1 MLASVGIVL
10 LLAAL
15 APWGVRLLNRRFG
28 YLASLVSLASFAWFA
43 SRLPVIADGDQ
54 LIERISW
61 LPSVGATL
69 AFRLDGL
76 ALLFALLITGVGALI
91 ALYSVGYLETHPRLV
106 SFWIAFLAFEAAML
120 GLVLADDIVLLF
132 VFWEL
137 TSIASF
143 FLIALED
150 ERSRARA
157 SAQQALIVTGG
168 GGLALLTG
176 LLLFAQRAGTTQ
188 LSDIIATGPLPADD
202 LLATAA
208 FGLLLLGAATKSAQ
222 IPFHFW
228 LPNAMEAPTPV
239 SAYLHSATMV
249 KAGVYL
255 LARMSPALEA
265 HPWWGASLIALGG
278 ATAVVSALLAVQQ
291 RDLKRLL
298 AYSTV
303 SALGILVFLVGTGE
317 PGRIPFTLFLSAHAL
332 YKGGAFLV
340 AGALDH
346 ATGERELDRLTGLG
360 RALPALAAVTG
371 LVVLAAT
378 GLPPTIAFVAKEVL
392 LEVAWHTFPDALVIV
407 LLIALVG
414 QTAVA
419 WLLLRPFI
427 GRPAHPHPH
436 AHAPGW
442 SLLAGPAVLG
452 TVALALGLFSGA
464 LAPMIQAVVASL
476 QAAPA
481 SPATLSLWHGWTP
494 ALGLSVLVLSTGA
507 ALAGAWPVMA
517 RLGDRLATTKP
528 LGERPT
534 ALAAW
539 GSERWYQE
547 ALVVVNRLAE
557 RQTRAL
563 QNGYLRVYVSIIVLT
578 AVTLFAV
585 TVLRRGDDL
594 LQRISPLRTTPVDLV
609 DASLSIII
617 LVSTLVAVRATE
629 RLAAIAALGALG
641 FSLALLYARFG
652 APDLAITQ
660 VLVDTLTVVLLVFAF
675 YRLPRYARLSTTS
688 ARIRD
693 ACIAFLFGLTMSSF
707 ALLAIQFRATE
718 RISSYFNEQ
727 SYLAAH
733 GRNVVNVILVDFRA
747 FDTLGEITVLGL
759 ATLGV
764 AALLSAVR
772 RERRS

>member
-1 MLASVGIVL
+1 VLASVGIVL
-10 LLAAL
+10 LLAAF
-15 APWGVRLLNRRFG
+15 APWGVRLFDRRFG
-28 YLASLVSLASFAWFA
+28 YLAGLVSLALFTWFA
-43 SRLPVIADGDQ
+43 SHIPAISGGEEVS
-54 LIERISW
+54 ERIAW
-61 LPSVGATL
+61 LPSLGATL

-76 ALLFALLITGVGALI
+76 ALLFALLITGIGALI

-106 SFWIAFLAFEAAML
+106 PFWIAFLAFEAAML

-137 TSIASF
+137 TSITSF

-150 ERSRARA
+150 ERARARA

-176 LLLFAQRAGTTQ
+176 LLLLAQHTGTTQ
-188 LSDIIATGPLPADD
+188 LSGIIAAGLLPGADP
-202 LLATAA
+202 LATAA
-208 FGLLLLGAATKSAQ
+208 FGLLVLGAATKSAQ
-222 IPFHFW
+222 VPFHFW

-255 LARMSPALEA
+255 LARMSPALET
-265 HPWWGASLIALGG
+265 HPWWEATLLALGG
-278 ATAVVSALLAVQQ
+278 ATAVVGALLALQQ
-291 RDLKRLL
+291 RDVKRLL

-303 SALGILVFLVGTGE
+303 SALGTLVFLLGAGE
-317 PGRIPFTLFLSAHAL
+317 AGRIPFILFLLAHAL

-346 ATGERELDRLTGLG
+346 ATGLRELDRLAGLG
-360 RALPALAAVTG
+360 RALPALATVTG

-378 GLPPTIAFVAKEVL
+378 GLPPTIAFVAKEAL
-392 LEVAWHTFPDALVIV
+392 LEVAWHDLPAGLLIV
-407 LLIALVG
+407 LLTALAG

-419 WLLLRPFI
+419 WLLLRPFV
-427 GRPAHPHPH
+427 GRQPAPHLHP
-436 AHAPGW
+436 HAPGW
-442 SLLAGPAVLG
+442 SLLTGPALLG
-452 TVALALGLFSGA
+452 SAALTLGLLVGS
-464 LAPMIQAVVASL
+464 LAPMVGAVLASL
-476 QAAPA
+476 QPTPV
-481 SPATLSLWHGWTP
+481 SPVKLSLWHGWTP
-494 ALGLSVLVLSTGA
+494 ALGLSVLVLGTGA
-507 ALAGAWPVMA
+507 ALAAAWPA
-517 RLGDRLATTKP
+517 LTRLGDRLATTEP
-528 LGERPT
+528 LGDRPT

-539 GSERWYQE
+539 GTERWYQE
-547 ALVVVNRLAE
+547 TLAVATRLAE
-557 RQTRAL
+557 QQTRAL
-563 QNGYLRVYVSIIVLT
+563 QNGYLRVYVSVIVLT
-578 AVTLFAV
+578 AVTLAAV

-594 LQRISPLRTTPVDLV
+594 LQRMPPLRTTQVDLV
-609 DASLSIII
+609 DAALSVII
-617 LVSTLVAVRATE
+617 LVSALVALRATE

-693 ACIAFLFGLTMSSF
+693 ACIAVLFGLTMSTF
-707 ALLAIQFRATE
+707 ALLAIGFRAPE
-718 RISSYFNEQ
+718 RISSYFNQQ

-759 ATLGV
+759 AALGV
-764 AALLSAVR
+764 AALLSTVR
-772 RERRS
+772 RERHS